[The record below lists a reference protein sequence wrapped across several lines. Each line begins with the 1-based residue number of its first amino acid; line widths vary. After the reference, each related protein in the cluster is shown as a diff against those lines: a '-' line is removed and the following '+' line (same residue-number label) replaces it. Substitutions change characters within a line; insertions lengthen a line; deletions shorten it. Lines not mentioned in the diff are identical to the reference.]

1 MPIQKTEAI
10 ILKSQK
16 LGETSKIITLY
27 SRNYGKIKVVA
38 KGARGLKSRFFG
50 TLESLNF
57 ISLVFYVKEN
67 RNLQFLS
74 QAEIIKPF
82 IHIKNNLEKLSLASV
97 ASEFILKSQYA
108 DESNPYLFKTILE
121 FLNGLETASTGFEN
135 YFCWFQL
142 KFLKSSGFKPQLDEC
157 VVCKKKNFGSN
168 KFYFSIDRGGCICS
182 NCKKTATTRVSIS
195 QDTLTYLQ
203 FLDRCLPEEISEAKS
218 STQVI
223 NESTFVLN
231 KFTAYHIEGIEHLK
245 SIKFLERIRL

>member
-1 MPIQKTEAI
+1 MPIEKTEAI

-50 TLESLNF
+50 TLETLNF

-67 RNLQFLS
+67 RDLQFLS

-97 ASEFILKSQYA
+97 ASEIIVRSQYA

-121 FLNGLETASTGFEN
+121 FLNGLEMANTGFEN
-135 YFCWFQL
+135 YLYWFQL
-142 KFLKSSGFKPQLDEC
+142 KFLKCGGFKPQLDRC
-157 VVCKKKNFGSN
+157 VICKKRNINNRKS
-168 KFYFSIDRGGCICS
+168 YFSIEQGGCICS
-182 NCKKTATTRVSIS
+182 NCKKYETAKVLIS
-195 QDTLTYLQ
+195 QNTLNYLQ
-203 FLDRCLPEEISEAKS
+203 FLDNCQSGKIHEATN
-218 STQVI
+218 STQI
-223 NESTFVLN
+223 IKESAFVLN
-231 KFTAYHIEGIEHLK
+231 KFMAYHIEGVGHLN
-245 SIKFLERIRL
+245 SIKFLEQIRV